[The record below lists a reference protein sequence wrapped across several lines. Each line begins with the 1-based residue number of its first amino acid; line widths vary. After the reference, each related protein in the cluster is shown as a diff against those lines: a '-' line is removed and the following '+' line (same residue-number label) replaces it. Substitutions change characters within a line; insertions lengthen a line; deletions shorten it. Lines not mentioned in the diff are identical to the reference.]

1 MPREREPN
9 TFKPIGPLYTVRG
22 TQTPDQ
28 NTGGRSEHEEDR
40 QLDDPGWYKLLP
52 REAYKPP
59 RRQGEAGGP
68 NTIEFSVRGGR
79 GIRLSDTLEGGWG
92 GLEDRDD
99 RLSFGVNRLTITL
112 RLHVS
117 KTRSDLPRST
127 TTTDFFPLVS
137 RVPTLAIEGK
147 LGLPPCLQFSSY
159 ALGFRRWTTPQ
170 GDDPSLEP
178 SWRARWLEA

>member
-79 GIRLSDTLEGGWG
+79 GIRLRYTGRAGVDSRAEMIGS
-92 GLEDRDD
+92 
-99 RLSFGVNRLTITL
+99 RLALIALLS
-112 RLHVS
+112 
-117 KTRSDLPRST
+117 RSD
-127 TTTDFFPLVS
+127 
-137 RVPTLAIEGK
+137 
-147 LGLPPCLQFSSY
+147 CM
-159 ALGFRRWTTPQ
+159 
-170 GDDPSLEP
+170 
-178 SWRARWLEA
+178 